1 MPSTYQITVN
11 MSATTVSE
19 LLASGFVL
27 CAMIPVQCWDKAA
40 LPVVWQGL
48 ESFSTIT
55 SLSWSPATLG
65 YTSYT
70 PLQSGTQVSIGYS
83 VAMQLG
89 QVFNIAAGGVGTVA
103 SHGIPGTISFIN
115 SVATPFTT
123 GLALPVGGSPV
134 AICAAPLYGNNI
146 QCVAPTNQI
155 FLMFSN
161 QPLAAGEMIV
171 YSTGPGFL
179 ANFATA
185 QSLLVNYD
193 IDSGWSWGGFAWG
206 SAVPPLSNLQQL
218 LVQQP
223 SSELSQP
230 RADGEG

>member
-1 MPSTYQITVN
+1 MPSTHQITVN
-11 MSATTVSE
+11 MSASTVSE

-27 CAMIPVQCWDKAA
+27 WAMIPVQCSDKSA
-40 LPVVWQGL
+40 LPVVWQGMQN
-48 ESFSTIT
+48 FSATT
-55 SLSWSPATLG
+55 GLSWSLATLG

-70 PLQSGTQVSIGYS
+70 PLQPGTRVSIGYS

-89 QVFNIAAGGVGTVA
+89 QVLNIAAGAVGTVA

-115 SVATPFTT
+115 SVTTPFTS

-161 QPLAAGEMIV
+161 RPLTAGQTIV

-185 QSLLVNYD
+185 NTQSLVVNYE
-193 IDSGWSWGGFAWG
+193 IDSAWSWGGFAWG

-223 SSELSQP
+223 SSMAAVLS
-230 RADGEG
+230 